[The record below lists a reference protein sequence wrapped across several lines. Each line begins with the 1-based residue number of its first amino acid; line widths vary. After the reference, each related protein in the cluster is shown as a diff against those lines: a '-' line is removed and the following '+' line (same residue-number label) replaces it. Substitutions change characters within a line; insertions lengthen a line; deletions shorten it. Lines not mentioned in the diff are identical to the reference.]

1 MALLNSSQVESF
13 HNLIMDELRTNL
25 ANRELS
31 MGESIRVEEEL
42 NKLPIIDCLNH
53 YRALERNKE
62 EIEKAISET
71 KSRLLELDGRFY
83 GGKLFGSFIYPTD
96 VPRVKEKLRIMI
108 RTTLGTWIP
117 WNWEKINRYVH
128 DKLSTTDV
136 KAIKSPEEEAKVLAA
151 KIKKTERFRQ

>member
-62 EIEKAISET
+62 EIGKAINEA
-71 KSRLLELDGRFY
+71 KSRLEEFDDRFY
-83 GGKLFGSFIYPTD
+83 EGKLFGSFIHASD
-96 VPRVKEKLRIMI
+96 VPRVKDKLRIMI
-108 RTTLGTWIP
+108 RTTLGSWIP
-117 WNWEKINRYVH
+117 WNWGKISQYVH
-128 DKLSTTDV
+128 DKLSTTDA
-136 KAIKSPEEEAKVLAA
+136 KAIKSPEDEAKLLAA
-151 KIKKTERFRQ
+151 TIKKTERFRQ